1 MPEKRA
7 PEVVRVTANLPGEAV
22 EQLKTNAAT
31 KGDNLTQG
39 LKAAISTKLFLDNAI
54 KEGGK
59 VLVKQ
64 SDGTLVEVVL
74 P

>member
-1 MPEKRA
+1 MDSA
-7 PEVVRVTANLPGEAV
+7 PDVVRVTANLPGPAV
-22 EQLKTNAAT
+22 QQLKTNAAM

-39 LKAAISTKLFLDNAI
+39 LKAAISTKLFLDDAVQS
-54 KEGGK
+54 GGK

>member
-1 MPEKRA
+1 M
-7 PEVVRVTANLPGEAV
+7 
-22 EQLKTNAAT
+22 

-39 LKAAISTKLFLDNAI
+39 LKAAISTKLFLDEAVRS
-54 KEGGK
+54 GGK

-64 SDGTLVEVVL
+64 NDGTLVEVML

>member
-1 MPEKRA
+1 MDA
-7 PEVVRVTANLPGEAV
+7 PEVVRVTANLPGPAV
-22 EQLKTNAAT
+22 EQLKTNAAM

-39 LKAAISTKLFLDNAI
+39 LKAAISTKLFLDDAI
-54 KEGGK
+54 RSGGR

-64 SDGTLVEVVL
+64 SDGTVVEVVL

>member
-1 MPEKRA
+1 MADA
-7 PEVVRVTANLPGEAV
+7 PDVVRVTANLPGSAV
-22 EQLKTNAAT
+22 EQLKTNAAL

-39 LKAAISTKLFLDNAI
+39 LKAAISTKLFLDEAVQS
-54 KEGGK
+54 GGK

-64 SDGTLVEVVL
+64 SDGNLVEVVL

>member
-1 MPEKRA
+1 MPHA
-7 PEVVRVTANLPGEAV
+7 PEVVRVTANLPGPAV
-22 EQLKTNAAT
+22 EQLKTNAAM

-39 LKAAISTKLFLDNAI
+39 LKAAISTKLFFDDAI
-54 KEGGK
+54 RSGGK

>member
-1 MPEKRA
+1 MA
-7 PEVVRVTANLPGEAV
+7 PDAPAVVRVTANLPGPAV
-22 EQLKTNAAT
+22 DQLKSNAAAR
-31 KGDNLTQG
+31 GDNLTQG
-39 LKAAISTKLFLDNAI
+39 LKAAISTKLFLDEAVA
-54 KEGGK
+54 EGGK

>member
-1 MPEKRA
+1 MDA
-7 PEVVRVTANLPGEAV
+7 PDVVRVTANLPGPAV
-22 EQLKTNAAT
+22 EQLKTNAAM

-39 LKAAISTKLFLDNAI
+39 LKAAISTKLFLDDAI
-54 KEGGK
+54 RSGGR